1 VTAEDRATVWKERE
15 ERGRQCGGRMEEAD
29 NGVSEE

>member
-1 VTAEDRATVWKERE
+1 VWKERE

-29 NGVSEE
+29 NGVSEEWGRQGG